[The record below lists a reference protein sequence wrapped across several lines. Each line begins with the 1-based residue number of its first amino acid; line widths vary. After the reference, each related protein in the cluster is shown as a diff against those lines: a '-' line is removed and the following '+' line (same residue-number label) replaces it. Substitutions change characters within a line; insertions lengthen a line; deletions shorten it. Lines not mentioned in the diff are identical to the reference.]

1 MVGAKVL
8 TTNIFEDYTYF
19 WMQPPLPPERVGLGT
34 GEARGKSRDSELSHF
49 MATGFLFCR
58 VPLLMLSPLPS

>member
-19 WMQPPLPPERVGLGT
+19 WKQPPLPPERVGWVQ
-34 GEARGKSRDSELSHF
+34 EAGGKSRDSELSHF
-49 MATGFLFCR
+49 MATGFLFSQ